1 MPGVQ
6 GLMNTREDED
16 QSSEKNFKEEVEV
29 VNTFLEIA
37 IALFDLLEHNEKPV
51 YFESKNQKEAIA
63 SLFEKHFA
71 EGRVPEPLEN
81 FDDFEKDETVS
92 DIAFYG
98 IGQNFLRK
106 TEDNAGN
113 GAVYEVDTTILSQIE
128 TRSGFE
134 MFGANAFFG
143 KDKKLLQIYVSSMG
157 RMIKPGDEE
166 WQHAKW
172 VWKCSV
178 MTLVSVGTHLSQVL
192 KFTDEFLA
200 QGAKA
205 LNSSFF

>member
-1 MPGVQ
+1 MF
-6 GLMNTREDED
+6 NDIDKSDEPTYFKNND
-16 QSSEKNFKEEVEV
+16 QVK
-29 VNTFLEIA
+29 
-37 IALFDLLEHNEKPV
+37 ALLD
-51 YFESKNQKEAIA
+51 Q
-63 SLFEKHFA
+63 HFSN
-71 EGRVPEPLEN
+71 GMMPEPLEN

-98 IGQNFLRK
+98 FGQNFLRK

-113 GAVYEVDTTILSQIE
+113 AGAVYEVDTTILSQIE

-157 RMIKPGDEE
+157 RIIKPGDAE
-166 WQHAKW
+166 WKHAKW
-172 VWKCSV
+172 VWRVSL

-205 LNSSFF
+205 LNGSFFLKLVQCEPQLNCEIQPIVVEGVHFNHT